1 MGKVLIFKM
10 VSFKMMVKENKLSII
25 EVEVVNIVK
34 VFKDKKIY
42 SY

>member
-34 VFKDKKIY
+34 VFNDKKIY